1 MRAGTS
7 CARADCVRIE
17 TFSRR
22 SGFPYLATELP
33 CRSLPVQRIAEAR
46 ICFCGKAGMS
56 AAAMIELTVDGKKIS
71 VPAGTSV
78 FDAARLN
85 SIEIPTLCHQQNE
98 KPVGVCR
105 VCVVD
110 VGARVFTAS
119 CVRPVEPGMV
129 VATNSEKVK
138 QARSTLVELL
148 MADHPS
154 PCARER
160 QSGDCELEA
169 LAKQNGRLASRYAPQ
184 DTRRGVDESSMSI
197 GVDFDACILCD
208 RCIRGCSEVRENF
221 VLGRM
226 GKGAT
231 TRIAFDNNLP
241 MGESSC
247 VSCGEC
253 MVSCPT
259 GALTNKIVN
268 QTQIAAAGAESVD
281 LEQLHELPFFKNVSG
296 TFLSLNR
303 NAVVKRHFKRGEV
316 ICREGEYGSTAFYI
330 LDGEARVS
338 IASPMAHVRT
348 KGAVKRFLGKLSSR
362 LTQRQNDVREEETSQ
377 NWIHIDAPVDLNY
390 ENPVAMLKAGDLFGE
405 MTCMSL
411 YPRSAT
417 VRAETDCTMLE
428 MLRNVLDIMQRNKN
442 FRAQL
447 DLSYRQRALESHLR
461 AVPIF
466 AELTDEF
473 IESLRDKVELLR
485 FTPGQAI
492 CRQGEAADSFYLVRI
507 GFVKVSQ
514 THPGGEM
521 VLAYLSRGEYF
532 GEMGLLKGDVR
543 AATCSA
549 LDHVEVVRISADDFA
564 KMSAEFP
571 QVRQKLEATE
581 QERAKMNRDRLSMVS
596 STPLDSFLKQGLME
610 AQSLLLLDL
619 NSCTRCDACV
629 KACADAHDGVTRLVR
644 EGLRFDHYLVATSC
658 RQCLDPL
665 CMVGCPVGSIRRRN
679 SLEVIIEDW
688 CIGCGLCAD
697 NCPYGNINMHPFNV
711 FADVPGATGK
721 KVAMVKQKA
730 TSCDLCSDFAEP
742 SCVFAC
748 PHDAA
753 HRVDPRQFFAG
764 LLQKASDS
772 IPKE

>member
-1 MRAGTS
+1 
-7 CARADCVRIE
+7 VRHI
-17 TFSRR
+17 
-22 SGFPYLATELP
+22 P
-33 CRSLPVQRIAEAR
+33 EAR
-46 ICFCGKAGMS
+46 IRFCGEASVS

-85 SIEIPTLCHQQNE
+85 NIEIPTLCHQQNE

-129 VATNSEKVK
+129 VTTNSEKVK

-169 LAKQNGRLASRYAPQ
+169 LAKQNGRLASRYAPLGA
-184 DTRRGVDESSMSI
+184 RRGVDESSMSI

-231 TRIAFDNNLP
+231 TRIAFDNNQP

-268 QTQIAAAGAESVD
+268 QTQIAEPGAESVA
-281 LEQLHELPFFKNVSG
+281 LEQLQELPFFENVSG

-338 IASPMAHVRT
+338 IASPIAHVKT

-362 LTQRQNDVREEETSQ
+362 LTQRQNDEREEETSQ

-390 ENPVAMLKAGDLFGE
+390 ASPVAILKAGDLFGE

-447 DLSYRQRALESHLR
+447 DLSYRQRALGSHLR
-461 AVPIF
+461 AVPLF

-492 CRQGEAADSFYLVRI
+492 CRQGEPADSFYLVRI

-521 VLAYLSRGEYF
+521 VLAYLSRGDYF
-532 GEMGLLKGDVR
+532 GETGLLKGDVR
-543 AATCSA
+543 TATCSA

-571 QVRQKLEATE
+571 RVRQKLEATE
-581 QERAKMNRDRLSMVS
+581 QERAKMNRDRLSMVD

-619 NSCTRCDACV
+619 DSCTRCDACV

-688 CIGCGLCAD
+688 CVGCGLCAD

>member
-1 MRAGTS
+1 
-7 CARADCVRIE
+7 
-17 TFSRR
+17 
-22 SGFPYLATELP
+22 
-33 CRSLPVQRIAEAR
+33 
-46 ICFCGKAGMS
+46 MS
-56 AAAMIELTVDGKKIS
+56 ASPLVELTIDGRKVS
-71 VPAGTSV
+71 VPAGTTI
-78 FDAARLN
+78 FDAARMHN
-85 SIEIPTLCHQQNE
+85 IAIPTLCHQQNE

-110 VGARVFTAS
+110 VGARVYTAS
-119 CVRPVEPGMV
+119 CIRPVEPGMAV
-129 VATNSEKVK
+129 NTAADGVK
-138 QARSTLVELL
+138 RARHTLIELL
-148 MADHPS
+148 MSDHPS

-169 LAKQNGRLASRYAPQ
+169 LAKQEQITAARYAPRA
-184 DTRRGVDESSMSI
+184 TRRGPDDSSMSI
-197 GVDFDACILCD
+197 AVDFDACILCD
-208 RCIRGCSEVRENF
+208 RCIRGCSDIRENF

-231 TRIAFDNNLP
+231 TGIAFDDNEP

-259 GALTNKIVN
+259 GALTNKVVT
-268 QTQIAAAGAESVD
+268 QTAIARTPDSESVA
-281 LEQLHELPFFKNVSG
+281 LEELQELPFFQGVSG

-303 NAVVKRHFKRGEV
+303 NAVVRRHFKPGEV
-316 ICREGEYGSTAFYI
+316 ICREGEYGSTAFYM
-330 LDGEARVS
+330 LEGQAKVS
-338 IASPMAHVRT
+338 ISSPIAHVKT
-348 KGAVKRFLGKLSSR
+348 KGAVRKFLGKLSSK
-362 LTQRQNDVREEETSQ
+362 LTQRQNDAREEETAQ
-377 NWIHIDAPVDLNY
+377 HWIHIDAPMDLNY
-390 ENPVAMLKAGDLFGE
+390 DNPVAVLGPGDLFGE

-417 VRAETDCTMLE
+417 VRAETNCTALE
-428 MLRNVLDIMQRNKN
+428 MLRNVLDIMQRNKT
-442 FRAQL
+442 FRARL
-447 DLSYRQRALESHLR
+447 DQSYRQRALDSHLR
-461 AVPIF
+461 AVPVF

-473 IESLRDKVELLR
+473 IAGLRERVELLR
-485 FTPGQAI
+485 FTPGQVI
-492 CRQGEAADSFYLVRI
+492 CRQGESADSFYLVRI

-514 THPGGEM
+514 THAGGEM

-532 GEMGLLKGDVR
+532 GETALLEDTVR
-543 AATCSA
+543 SATCTA
-549 LDHVEVVRISADDFA
+549 LDHVEVVRISAEDFA
-564 KMSAEFP
+564 SMTRQFP
-571 QVRQKLEATE
+571 GVRQKLERVG
-581 QERAKMNRDRLSMVS
+581 QERVQMNHETLVMIN
-596 STPLDSFLKQGLME
+596 STPLESFLKQGLME

-619 NSCTRCDACV
+619 DACTRCDACV

-688 CIGCGLCAD
+688 CIGCGLCAE

-711 FADVPGATGK
+711 FTDVPGMPGQK
-721 KVAMVKQKA
+721 KAMVKQKA

-742 SCVFAC
+742 SCVYAC

-753 HRVDPRQFFAG
+753 HRVNPRKFFAN
-764 LLQKASDS
+764 LLKQGTSTTPES
-772 IPKE
+772 